1 MSKIPD
7 FLQEI
12 KAESLKASVDAG
24 DILPRLL
31 INFDRVYKVKVLSE
45 YNNFETDYGKTYALN
60 VLFEGM
66 KVSVIA
72 PVSFRF
78 QLASAMIRKGMDE
91 KDLTKLI
98 GKNIL
103 IRKVIGD
110 TKQYKSATLY
120 NVQIE

>member
-7 FLQEI
+7 FLQDIKTESI
-12 KAESLKASVDAG
+12 KASIDAG
-24 DILPRLL
+24 DILPRLE
-31 INFDRVYKVKVLSE
+31 IDFDTVYKVEVLSE
-45 YNNFETDYGKTYALN
+45 YNNFTTDYGKTFALD
-60 VLFEGM
+60 VLYKGM
-66 KVSVIA
+66 RMSVIA
-72 PVSFRF
+72 PISFRF
-78 QLASAMIRKGMDE
+78 QLATAMIRKGLNE
-91 KDLTKLI
+91 KDMSTLI